1 MLRRIILFVA
11 VGCALA
17 LLVLTSVSLAQE
29 PAEKGKGKGGK
40 GAPKAVRPPIALREE
55 WKAGAIA
62 GEHPVNPDNVANSN
76 AELKLYGPS
85 GKEIQWTGNVG
96 DENNPPHLWTGLC
109 TSPCAATLR
118 DKNNYVDLTGLGRI
132 RWQTKAS
139 GFHTVRP
146 VLKLADGTMLVG
158 DHQDGTFTDWLTTEI
173 TIADTRWVR
182 LDADRVVTMGGW
194 VEHPD
199 LSKVD
204 EVGFADLIPGSGHGQ
219 GGWVDVADLT
229 VFGKTVPRK

>member
-1 MLRRIILFVA
+1 MLRRTILFVA
-11 VGCALA
+11 ATCALS
-17 LLVLTSVSLAQE
+17 LLAITSVLLAQE

-40 GAPKAVRPPIALREE
+40 GKAVRPALVLQEA
-55 WKAGAIA
+55 WKLGATA
-62 GEHPVNPDNVANSN
+62 AEHPVTPDNVANSN

-85 GKEIQWTGNVG
+85 GKDIQWTGTVG

-118 DKNNYVDLTGLGRI
+118 DKNNYIDLTGLGRI

-182 LDADRVVTMGGW
+182 LDDKRVVTVGGW

-204 EVGFADLIPGSGHGQ
+204 EIGFADLIPGSGHGQ
-219 GGWVDVADLT
+219 GGWVDVADIA